1 VLCDGSLPDPMVIDM
16 LEDSYD
22 LVVSALPRATRER
35 LGWAP
40 GS

>member
-1 VLCDGSLPDPMVIDM
+1 MIYDM

-22 LVVSALPRATRER
+22 LVVSAMSSATRER

-40 GS
+40 DDDG